1 MIEVTLKENDSIEW
15 ALKTF
20 KRKMAKSGILRDLR
34 KYRHYVKPG
43 EARNL
48 KSAEA
53 ARRRRMD
60 ARRAQG

>member
-1 MIEVTLKENDSIEW
+1 MIEVTLGENDSIEW

-20 KRKMAKSGILRDLR
+20 KRKMVRSGILRDLR
-34 KYRHYVKPG
+34 KYRYYVKPG

-53 ARRRRMD
+53 ARRRRKAKRKQEM
-60 ARRAQG
+60 

>member
-1 MIEVTLKENDSIEW
+1 
-15 ALKTF
+15 
-20 KRKMAKSGILRDLR
+20 MAKSGILRDLR

-53 ARRRRMD
+53 ARRRRKD

>member
-1 MIEVTLKENDSIEW
+1 MVEVTLKENDTIEW
-15 ALKTF
+15 AIKVF

-43 EARNL
+43 EARHL

-53 ARRRRMD
+53 ARRRRKE
-60 ARRAQG
+60 ARKARG